1 MPLGLPPVPALN
13 KITTNIIQK
22 VDEKSNEYRR
32 VNRNDRIRIRIIY
45 LQSGLTGTDLAD
57 IGICFL
63 HSVRESTGSDGMRE
77 G

>member
-1 MPLGLPPVPALN
+1 MPLGLPPVPALK

-32 VNRNDRIRIRIIY
+32 VNRNDRIRIWIIY

-57 IGICFL
+57 IGDDFL
-63 HSVRESTGSDGMRE
+63 YPVRESVGSDGMRE